1 MDTDANARAAIQ
13 AAAEPL
19 PDLDD
24 PAFAAAFDR
33 FASARVV
40 LLGEST
46 HGTAEFYRARAA
58 ITRRL
63 VERHGFRIVALEAD
77 WPDMAAVD
85 RWARR
90 GGPAPGTDAFARFP
104 QWMWR
109 NDEFVEFAAW
119 LRRRNA
125 DLPETECA
133 ALRGL
138 DLYSLGASIGAVLDY
153 LDRGDPASAAAARR
167 RYGCLTPYRDR
178 PARYGR
184 EAEEAGLA
192 RCEEA
197 VIAVLR
203 GLLNR
208 RLAEHGRDDL
218 LDAVGNARVVAD
230 AEAYYRASYRGG
242 LEGWNLRDEHMAQV
256 LADLLDR
263 GGPDSRAVVWAHN
276 SHVGDARA
284 TEMGWDGQL
293 TLGQLCRERW
303 GARAALF
310 GFSTSEGAAVAAD
323 DWDGEGAP
331 RQVRPALP
339 GSWEALC
346 ADAAP
351 RRCLLDLRGPA
362 LAAAL
367 PGRRLERA
375 IGVVYRP
382 ATERWSHYFEAEL
395 PGQFDAWAWF
405 TATTAVTPL
414 PALSRQEGGAELWPT
429 GL

>member
-1 MDTDANARAAIQ
+1 M
-13 AAAEPL
+13 
-19 PDLDD
+19 
-24 PAFAAAFDR
+24 
-33 FASARVV
+33 
-40 LLGEST
+40 
-46 HGTAEFYRARAA
+46 
-58 ITRRL
+58 
-63 VERHGFRIVALEAD
+63 ERHGFRIVALEAD

-90 GGPAPGTDAFARFP
+90 GGPAPGSDAFARFP

-109 NDEFVEFAAW
+109 NKEFAGFAAW
-119 LRRRNA
+119 LRSHNA
-125 DLPETECA
+125 GVPEAERA

-138 DLYSLGASIGAVLDY
+138 DLYSLGASIGEVLDY
-153 LDRGDPASAAAARR
+153 LDREDPGAATAARR
-167 RYGCLTPYRDR
+167 RYGCLTPYQDR

-184 EAEEAGLA
+184 EAEKEGLA

-197 VIAVLR
+197 VVAVLR
-203 GLLNR
+203 GLLGR
-208 RLAEHGRDDL
+208 RLAGGGREDL
-218 LDAVGNARVVAD
+218 LDAVGNARVVAG

-242 LEGWNLRDEHMAQV
+242 REGWNLRDRHMAQV
-256 LADLLDR
+256 LADLLDA
-263 GGPDSRAVVWAHN
+263 GGPEARAVVWAHN

-293 TLGQLCRERW
+293 TLGQLCRECW
-303 GARAALF
+303 STHAALI
-310 GFSTSEGAAVAAD
+310 GFSTSEGTAVAAD

-351 RRCLLDLRGPA
+351 RHCLLDLRDPA

-395 PGQFDAWAWF
+395 PGQFDAWTWF
-405 TATTAVTPL
+405 TATTAVTSL
-414 PALSRQEGGAELWPT
+414 PAPTQQDGGAELWPT